1 MHTLLVTLLFLIR
14 TPVLLEDLGS
24 TLMTLFNRFFFF
36 LSFLATLRYMEFLGH
51 GSVLRHSCDLSQL
64 SLILCQCR
72 IPNPLCRARDQTST
86 PKMPPILLCHRGN
99 SSFNINY
106 LLKGLASKQCL
117 QGFGLQCRNF
127 GRARFSPFY
136 NPTHNAQGSNFSTP
150 RPTLVLCHHAPY
162 PSPIPQSS
170 FPHPFFWQ

>member
-1 MHTLLVTLLFLIR
+1 MSDTQ
-14 TPVLLEDLGS
+14 S
-24 TLMTLFNRFFFF
+24 TVPARGLNLH
-36 LSFLATLRYMEFLGH
+36 LSTQE
-51 GSVLRHSCDLSQL
+51 
-64 SLILCQCR
+64 
-72 IPNPLCRARDQTST
+72 T
-86 PKMPPILLCHRGN
+86 PPILLCHRGN

-117 QGFGLQCRNF
+117 QGFGLQRRNF

-170 FPHPFFWQ
+170 FPHPFFGSNHLNGYGVWPCTWDLGSRSWVEQPPFYTDCFVLLTSSIAPIHQALQVGNRERREKTDTSKRMI